1 MTINFDLPFFNRLYD
16 YIIVIRLR
24 ISNET
29 NITLSINNIHSV
41 IEARTFH
48 KQLNVCCCCCSFFI
62 SFVLRAGK
70 IDEMMT
76 PQQSEKKQSVRHLA
90 LVTRSF
96 FSLLLLLLF
105 IFPLFNSFS
114 LQFINILF
122 QSCGYFSSFSV

>member
-48 KQLNVCCCCCSFFI
+48 K
-62 SFVLRAGK
+62 
-70 IDEMMT
+70 
-76 PQQSEKKQSVRHLA
+76 
-90 LVTRSF
+90 
-96 FSLLLLLLF
+96 
-105 IFPLFNSFS
+105 
-114 LQFINILF
+114 
-122 QSCGYFSSFSV
+122 